1 MAKPGRK
8 PKQPSA
14 AGGNGAQAASKA
26 AGETV
31 SGYFRAVF
39 RENPKLL
46 RTRSNQ
52 EVLQRWLTD
61 HAGHA
66 EVPEQVKQ
74 ILSNIKSVLRK
85 KRRQRK
91 SAVHAE
97 PGQPSS
103 IAPITAK
110 RLVHRLEALEV
121 KIDECL
127 ADARE
132 LDAEGLVT
140 AIQHLRRARNEVVWK
155 LGE

>member
-8 PKQPSA
+8 PKQPT
-14 AGGNGAQAASKA
+14 AGGNGAQVANKA
-26 AGETV
+26 AGESV
-31 SGYFRAVF
+31 SGYFRTVF
-39 RENPKLL
+39 REHPKLL

-52 EVLQRWLTD
+52 DILQRWLAD
-61 HAGHA
+61 HPGHT
-66 EVPEQVKQ
+66 EVPEKVKQ
-74 ILSNIKSVLRK
+74 ILSNVKSILRN

-103 IAPITAK
+103 IAPVTAK
-110 RLVHRLEALEV
+110 RPVHRLEALEV